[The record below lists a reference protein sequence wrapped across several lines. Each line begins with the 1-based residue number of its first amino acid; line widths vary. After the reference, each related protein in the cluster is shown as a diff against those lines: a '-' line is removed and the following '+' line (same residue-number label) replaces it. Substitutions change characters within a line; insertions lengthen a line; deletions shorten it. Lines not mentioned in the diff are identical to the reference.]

1 MAEAALCIVWGTP
14 VHGREN
20 DALKVYSETLQYWG
34 RLQQEGKIESFE
46 VVVLGPTGG
55 DVTGFLLVR
64 GTAQQIDSV
73 RRTEEYQRLVRR
85 VQLIADHV
93 RVADAFVDEGL
104 AQIMSQYQDEV
115 GWSGWIGG

>member
-20 DALKVYSETLQYWG
+20 DALKVYNETLQYWG
-34 RLQQEGKIESFE
+34 RLQQEGKIETFE

-73 RRTEEYQRLVRR
+73 RRTEEYQRLINR

-104 AQIMSQYQDEV
+104 AQILSQYRDEV
-115 GWSGWIGG
+115 GWIGG